1 MTSVYCTGN
10 APGIGSGAFQGVS
23 ATLYYVAGT
32 TGWTNSFG
40 GLVTRAPLSGLAL
53 SAGTL
58 SPSFAGE
65 TTSYTASVPNTVTTI
80 TVTPTVADLTATV
93 KVNDTPDE
101 SGTAS
106 GAIALNVGSNTITT
120 VVTAQDG
127 TTTSTYIVT
136 VTRISAMTSW
146 LVAHGF
152 DSGTDLLS
160 SPQHDGMSLMLD
172 YALNLDPSV
181 SQSGRMPQAVIAA
194 GQLSLT
200 YYAGNTD
207 VTCSVETSTDLQNWT
222 NTGVTTSA
230 PDLNGKRTASIPA
243 ASGSH
248 FLRLRVEK

>member
-1 MTSVYCTGN
+1 M
-10 APGIGSGAFQGVS
+10 
-23 ATLYYVAGT
+23 
-32 TGWTNSFG
+32 
-40 GLVTRAPLSGLAL
+40 
-53 SAGTL
+53 
-58 SPSFAGE
+58 
-65 TTSYTASVPNTVTTI
+65 
-80 TVTPTVADLTATV
+80 TPTVPDATATV
-93 KVNDTPDE
+93 KVNDTTVA

-106 GAIALNVGSNTITT
+106 EAIPLTVGSNTITT

-127 TTTSTYIVT
+127 ITKSTYIVT
-136 VTRISAMTSW
+136 VTRISATTSW

-160 SPQHDGMSLMLD
+160 SPQHDGMSLLLD

-181 SQSGRMPQAVIAA
+181 SQSRSMPQAVIAA

-207 VTCSVETSTDLQNWT
+207 VTYSVETSTDLQNWT
-222 NTGVTTSA
+222 PTGVATSD
-230 PDLNGKRTASIPA
+230 PDLSGKRTASIPV